1 MQQIKIPAVFM
12 RGGTNKA
19 IVFHEQNLPRD
30 KRAWDEIFLASNGAS
45 GLGRAGSRAQRID
58 SCERDLVRAGGTF
71 HQKRNDHENRL
82 YRTGLHL

>member
-45 GLGRAGSRAQRID
+45 GLAQRID
-58 SCERDLVRAGGTF
+58 SCERDLVRAGGTP
-71 HQKRNDHENRL
+71 HQKRNDHENSL
-82 YRTGLHL
+82 YRIGLYL